1 MSYAALSGDLADT
14 SFSSVRQGA
23 LDERDAYGNLQN
35 WFIDHVVRQIFDRW
49 LAASM
54 EMGVINLPLSKFDHF
69 ADSVEFRGR
78 SWNWVDPQKE
88 INAAVIGLRNGVLS
102 LGDVASQY
110 GKSVDELLKSIDRDR
125 QLAEEYGIKYA
136 FEPFGG
142 NMEKV
147 APEIA
152 DE

>member
-1 MSYAALSGDLADT
+1 
-14 SFSSVRQGA
+14 
-23 LDERDAYGNLQN
+23 
-35 WFIDHVVRQIFDRW
+35 
-49 LAASM
+49 
-54 EMGVINLPLSKFDHF
+54 
-69 ADSVEFRGR
+69 
-78 SWNWVDPQKE
+78 
-88 INAAVIGLRNGVLS
+88 
-102 LGDVASQY
+102 VASQY